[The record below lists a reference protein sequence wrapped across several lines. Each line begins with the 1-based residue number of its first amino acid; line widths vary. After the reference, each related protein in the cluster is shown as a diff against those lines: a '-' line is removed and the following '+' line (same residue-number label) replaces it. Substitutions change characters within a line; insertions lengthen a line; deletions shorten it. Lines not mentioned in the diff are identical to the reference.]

1 MQKRSRSFMILGP
14 VNHAGVET
22 ETYVEHLIVAGHQH
36 VHKNL
41 TWSDA
46 RHSCSWCIVK
56 RSTAHYEGHAVSNMF
71 PLPGV

>member
-1 MQKRSRSFMILGP
+1 MQKRSRSFSQGPIILGP

-22 ETYVEHLIVAGHQH
+22 ETDAEHLIVAGHQH

-46 RHSCSWCIVK
+46 RHSCS
-56 RSTAHYEGHAVSNMF
+56 SGVS
-71 PLPGV
+71 